1 MYKGTLEA
9 RSTPELLDV
18 LMVAHKFRVKSCVN
32 YCTHALQKSPM
43 TIESASLYLQLPS
56 IVHTNTVP
64 GLKDAAKRFLIQCFE
79 HIENDQLLLEEEL
92 LNLPLS
98 VMEVVLSSDELP
110 VTNEDVVYDFAIKW
124 GRNHYPE
131 DERRQ
136 VLSNKLCRL
145 IRFQNMSLQKLR
157 EALQSTDLDNMCTT
171 QAVIEALFLKT
182 EAPHNI
188 VRFNR
193 RAYQQKPLTVTEYD
207 TPHPHC
213 MAVWNL
219 HTDDCQV
226 LKDRPA
232 IYFQDFMFEGLKFQG
247 LACRNFNMYEFTID
261 FHIFYPERGEDDYN
275 GGQLDD
281 NIVNAQVGDT
291 QNSGRIVMELE
302 VMSKEYRVFLKQYMV
317 AFPMNRLFQGVYRAS
332 SVYGPQITSQ
342 FYINDIIYFRLWVTL
357 AIRDGI

>member
-18 LMVAHKFRVKSCVN
+18 LMVAQKFRVKSCVN
-32 YCTHALQKSPM
+32 YCAHALQKSPM

-64 GLKDAAKRFLIQCFE
+64 RLKDAAKRFLIQCFE

-193 RAYQQKPLTVTEYD
+193 RAYQQKPLTVTEFHVRG
-207 TPHPHC
+207 P
-213 MAVWNL
+213 
-219 HTDDCQV
+219 QV
-226 LKDRPA
+226 SR
-232 IYFQDFMFEGLKFQG
+232 

-302 VMSKEYRVFLKQYMV
+302 VMSKEDRVFLKQYMV
-317 AFPMNRLFQGVYRAS
+317 AFPKNRLFQGVYRAS

>member
-1 MYKGTLEA
+1 MIY
-9 RSTPELLDV
+9 S
-18 LMVAHKFRVKSCVN
+18 
-32 YCTHALQKSPM
+32 
-43 TIESASLYLQLPS
+43 
-56 IVHTNTVP
+56 
-64 GLKDAAKRFLIQCFE
+64 
-79 HIENDQLLLEEEL
+79 QLLLEEEL

-182 EAPHNI
+182 EAPHKI

-219 HTDDCQV
+219 H
-226 LKDRPA
+226 
-232 IYFQDFMFEGLKFQG
+232 
-247 LACRNFNMYEFTID
+247 
-261 FHIFYPERGEDDYN
+261 
-275 GGQLDD
+275 
-281 NIVNAQVGDT
+281 
-291 QNSGRIVMELE
+291 
-302 VMSKEYRVFLKQYMV
+302 
-317 AFPMNRLFQGVYRAS
+317 
-332 SVYGPQITSQ
+332 
-342 FYINDIIYFRLWVTL
+342 
-357 AIRDGI
+357 